1 MQPLGHMQ
9 AGGGIMGIGPAKYAA
24 NMEVAT
30 GKSIQDL
37 FDFFA
42 GTSAGA
48 INCGLYACGF
58 SGAEVLEFHHA
69 HGAKIFADKN
79 WRYRLIK
86 CGPRFDDKA
95 ILNLLKKFCGDRKM
109 SETVKPLYI
118 TAWDMLTKQLKVF
131 GPGDKDVPVWYAI
144 RCSMA
149 APTYFGNVDGR
160 YADGGMAANDPVLVG
175 FAGAATNGNIDTS
188 NGMRLL
194 NLVTSGETPD
204 RTTPIGND
212 WLITTYLAA
221 VILPALTSGNS
232 ADMEF
237 IRYAINKFAQ
247 SVSSR
252 GEPLLQN
259 FRVAPD
265 CPDYDLADTKCA
277 QDVEARWD
285 RQFQLDRDG
294 LVQYLTGTAARD
306 DAGPEDL
313 TA

>member
-1 MQPLGHMQ
+1 
-9 AGGGIMGIGPAKYAA
+9 MGIGPARYVRDI
-24 NMEVAT
+24 EEST
-30 GKSIQDL
+30 GKAVQDL

-69 HGAKIFADKN
+69 HGAKIFADKT
-79 WRYRLIK
+79 WRYKLIK

-95 ILNLLKKFCGDRKM
+95 ILSLLKKLCGDRKM

-149 APTYFGNVDGR
+149 APTYFGNMDGR
-160 YADGGMAANDPVLVG
+160 YADGGMAANDPALVG
-175 FAGAATNGNIDTS
+175 FAGASTNGNIDTS

-204 RTTPIGND
+204 RATPIGND

-237 IRYAINKFAQ
+237 IRYAIDKFAQ

-265 CPDYDLADTKCA
+265 CPDYDLADVKCVA
-277 QDVEARWD
+277 DVERRWATSFSKD
-285 RQFQLDRDG
+285 REA
-294 LVQYLTGTAARD
+294 LVPYLTGVSAKD
-306 DAGPEDL
+306 EAGPEVRK
-313 TA
+313 

>member
-1 MQPLGHMQ
+1 
-9 AGGGIMGIGPAKYAA
+9 MGVGSARYAA
-24 NMEVAT
+24 DIEEAT
-30 GKSIQDL
+30 GKTVQDL

-48 INCGLYACGF
+48 LNTALYACGF
-58 SGAEVLEFHHA
+58 TGAQVLDFHHQY
-69 HGAKIFADKN
+69 GTKIFGDKN
-79 WRYRLIK
+79 WRYKLIK
-86 CGPRFDDKA
+86 CGPRFDDKV
-95 ILNLLKKFCGDRKM
+95 ILSLLKKFCGDRTM
-109 SETVKPLYI
+109 SETAKPLYI
-118 TAWDMLTKQLKVF
+118 TSWDMMAKQLKVF
-131 GPGDKDVPVWYAI
+131 GPEDTTTPVWYAA

-204 RTTPIGND
+204 RTTKIGND

-237 IRYAINKFAQ
+237 IRYAIDKFAQ
-247 SVSSR
+247 TVSSR
-252 GEPLLQN
+252 GEKLLQN
-259 FRVAPD
+259 FRAAPD
-265 CPDYDLADTKCA
+265 CPDYDLADVSCVA
-277 QDVEARWD
+277 DVERRWASS
-285 RQFQLDRDG
+285 FSKDRDA
-294 LVQYLTGTAARD
+294 LIPYLTGIPAKD
-306 DAGPEDL
+306 DAGPEVRK
-313 TA
+313 